1 MTPWT
6 SAEWIAVL
14 GACGTLVGAIA
25 AATVTVVRAVRGQA
39 EQTRLRVDAHEE
51 QSQARARELKATVE
65 RHTG

>member
-1 MTPWT
+1 MAPT
-6 SAEWIAVL
+6 SVPQAPS
-14 GACGTLVGAIA
+14 TAIHS
-25 AATVTVVRAVRGQA
+25 ATVTVVRAVRGQA